1 METGYL
7 EARAAII
14 SDPSASYWLREA
26 MAALEKRDPLDA
38 LKDAETLA
46 LLEQLRAKEILARSA

>member
-1 METGYL
+1 MQTGYL

-14 SDPSASYWLREA
+14 ADPTATYWLREA
-26 MAALEKRDPLDA
+26 IQSLDKRDPIDA

-46 LLEQLRAKEILARSA
+46 LLEQLRANEILGRVR